1 MERDWGAAGVDGQ
14 RYSHECQQRHLKGRN
29 KEAKTERDVDTCK
42 RQHACN
48 TPCACMATVVLMMM
62 GTTCGSDAT
71 HAADG
76 AGGVRGRGGWVLVGV
91 VSFFFVVLWCV
102 RVCFVELEGVG
113 RLTSRSSP
121 VFSSFDIS

>member
-1 MERDWGAAGVDGQ
+1 MRRMPLMGRVVFVEGV
-14 RYSHECQQRHLKGRN
+14 
-29 KEAKTERDVDTCK
+29 
-42 RQHACN
+42 
-48 TPCACMATVVLMMM
+48 
-62 GTTCGSDAT
+62 
-71 HAADG
+71 
-76 AGGVRGRGGWVLVGV
+76 GWVLVGV

>member
-1 MERDWGAAGVDGQ
+1 
-14 RYSHECQQRHLKGRN
+14 
-29 KEAKTERDVDTCK
+29 VDTCK

-48 TPCACMATVVLMMM
+48 TPRACMSATMVLMMM

-76 AGGVRGRGGWVLVGV
+76 AGGVRGRGGVGAGRCGG
-91 VSFFFVVLWCV
+91 FFFVVLWCV